1 MGIKTL
7 LPFLRNVTEESS
19 LDDFRDLIAA
29 VDASCWLHKAIAS
42 SLSRFGDERRCDFSR
57 ITDMQLG
64 SFSVVFVVQMLMFF
78 ILGRKRYVVPTWICS
93 SPKRFNH

>member
-7 LPFLRNVTEESS
+7 LPFVKNVTEESS
-19 LDDFRDLIAA
+19 LDNFRDLIAA

-57 ITDMQLG
+57 IN
-64 SFSVVFVVQMLMFF
+64 
-78 ILGRKRYVVPTWICS
+78 ICS
-93 SPKRFNH
+93 SEVFLYFLWYEC